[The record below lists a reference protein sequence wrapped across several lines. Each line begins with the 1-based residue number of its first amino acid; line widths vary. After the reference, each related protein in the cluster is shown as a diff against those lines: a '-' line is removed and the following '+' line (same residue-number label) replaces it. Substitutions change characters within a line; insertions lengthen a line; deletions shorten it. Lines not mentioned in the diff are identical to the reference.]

1 MGLSYMYQ
9 THARFPQ
16 EFISLAGA
24 EVYRGNAEKEKR
36 IYPGGPFDPLGLSK
50 VCLQQQRLSSFECS
64 MYRLPMVC
72 FTIGAA
78 LALQCCVCMLT

>member
-1 MGLSYMYQ
+1 VKFADVSCPYDLERHVPS
-9 THARFPQ
+9 AQ

-50 VCLQQQRLSSFECS
+50 VCLSRHQL
-64 MYRLPMVC
+64 
-72 FTIGAA
+72 
-78 LALQCCVCMLT
+78 LAL